1 MLGTLLNGRYKIIRV
16 LGSGGFGKT
25 YFAEDVR
32 QPDGFKCVVK
42 QFQPMRQDT
51 LFLQTARRLFSSE
64 VETLRKLGSHN
75 QIPTLLDDFEQDQE
89 FYLVQEFVEG
99 RSLSQE
105 FTKTRRLE
113 EADVRGLLQDTLQVL
128 EFVHENQ
135 VIHRDIKPG
144 NLMRRQQDG
153 KFVLIDFGAVKE
165 IQTQLTTE
173 PGQTNL
179 TIGIGTQ
186 GYAPSEQLM
195 GKPLYSSDLY
205 ALGMTA
211 IHALTGV
218 QPTQL
223 PTDPET
229 GEVIWLDRIQV
240 SEALAIVLERMVR
253 YHFSQ
258 RYASA
263 SAVLHALAHPTERFA
278 IDETRPLDRPPVY
291 NPTQLP
297 RDWIDQPPDP
307 VLPRRSR
314 IAALGAR
321 VGLAGLMVAGLLGIR
336 QLGWLQ
342 PLELTAFDRMVQLSP
357 SSGADPRLI
366 VVGITEADIQAQ
378 KRFPL
383 SDRTVAQLLKRIQ
396 SYQPRAIGL
405 DLLRDLPQEPGNR
418 ELLTELKAANVVTIT
433 NLGNSEGN
441 SEGSVTPA
449 PPGVPSDRVGFNDLV
464 LDPDGVVRR
473 NLLFADSK
481 NATFFSFS
489 LRLATRY
496 LAAQKIAID
505 SDPKDPNLIQLG
517 KAKLQPL
524 ENNSG
529 GYQTI
534 DARGYQLLLNYRGKS
549 VARQVSLSE
558 VLNGKTQ
565 PDWFKDKIVLI
576 GTTAPNVK
584 DVFFTPY
591 SAAEPETAK
600 LAGVLVHA
608 QMLSQFLDAA
618 SGSRSLFGFWAEWV
632 EVLWIV
638 GWGAIGGGLAGRVQ
652 RPLLLGLSS
661 IVLLGFLVATSFG
674 LFLWQIWVPIV
685 APALT
690 ATAAG
695 GVILAQRAYGKKCGE
710 CSAAIENC

>member
-1 MLGTLLNGRYKIIRV
+1 MLGTLLHGRYKIIRV

-25 YFAEDVR
+25 YFAEDIR
-32 QPDGFKCVVK
+32 QPNGFKCVVK
-42 QFQPMRQDT
+42 QFQPVRQDT

-195 GKPLYSSDLY
+195 GKPLYSSDIY

-229 GEVIWLDRIQV
+229 GEVLWRDRVQV
-240 SEALAIVLERMVR
+240 SEALAIVLDRMVR

-263 SAVLHALAHPTERFA
+263 GAVLHALAHPTERFA
-278 IDETRPLDRPPVY
+278 IDDTRPLGHPPGY
-291 NPTQLP
+291 APTQLP
-297 RDWIDQPPDP
+297 SDLIDQPPAP

-321 VGLAGLMVAGLLGIR
+321 VGLAGLMVAGLLGMR

-342 PLELTAFDRMVQLSP
+342 PLELAAFDRMVQLSP
-357 SSGADPRLI
+357 NPGADPRLI
-366 VVGITEADIQAQ
+366 IVGITEADIQAQ

-383 SDRTVAQLLKRIQ
+383 SDRTVAQLLKRVQ
-396 SYQPRAIGL
+396 SSQPRAIGL

-418 ELLTELKAANVVTIT
+418 ELLTELKAANVVTIM
-433 NLGNSEGN
+433 NLGSSEV
-441 SEGSVTPA
+441 SATPA
-449 PPGVPSDRVGFNDLV
+449 PPGVPSNRVGFNDFV

-473 NLLFADSK
+473 NLLFADGK

-496 LAAQKIAID
+496 LSSEGIALT

-524 ENNSG
+524 ENTSG

-549 VARQVSLSE
+549 VARQVSLTE

-618 SGSRSLFGFWAEWV
+618 TGSRSLFSFWAEWV
-632 EVLWIV
+632 EVGWIV
-638 GWGAIGGGLAGRVQ
+638 GWGAIGGALAGRVQ
-652 RPLLLGLSS
+652 RPLLLGFSS
-661 IVLLGFLVATSFG
+661 VVLLGGLVATSFG
-674 LFLWQIWVPIV
+674 LFLWQVWVPIV

-695 GVILAQRAYGKKCGE
+695 GVILAQRAATKQ
-710 CSAAIENC
+710 

>member
-1 MLGTLLNGRYKIIRV
+1 MLGTLLHGRYKIIRV

-25 YFAEDVR
+25 YFAEDTQ
-32 QPDGFKCVVK
+32 QPHGFKCVVK
-42 QFQPMRQDT
+42 QFQPVRQDT
-51 LFLQTARRLFSSE
+51 LFLQTARRLFASE
-64 VETLRKLGSHN
+64 VESLRKLGSHD
-75 QIPTLLDDFEQDQE
+75 QIPTLIDNFEADQE
-89 FYLVQEFVEG
+89 FYLVQEYVEG

-113 EADVRGLLQDTLQVL
+113 ESDVKALLQDTLQIL
-128 EFVHENQ
+128 EFVHTNQ

-153 KFVLIDFGAVKE
+153 RFVLIDFGAVKE
-165 IQTQLTTE
+165 IQTQLTAE

-195 GKPLYSSDLY
+195 GKPVYSSDLY

-229 GEVIWLDRIQV
+229 GEVLWRDQVPV
-240 SEALAIVLERMVR
+240 SEDLAIVLDRMVR
-253 YHFSQ
+253 YHFSR

-263 SAVLHALAHPTERFA
+263 TAVLHALSHPTERFA
-278 IDETRPLDRPPVY
+278 IDETRPMGQPPGYDSTQLPSYLVDRPPT
-291 NPTQLP
+291 PT
-297 RDWIDQPPDP
+297 P
-307 VLPRRSR
+307 VLPPPRR
-314 IAALGAR
+314 GAVLVAR
-321 VGLAGLMVAGLLGIR
+321 FGLAGLMVAGLMGMR

-342 PLELTAFDRMVQLSP
+342 PLELAVFDRMVQLSP
-357 SSGADPRLI
+357 SPGPDPRLI

-383 SDRTVAQLLKRIQ
+383 SDRTVAQLLKRVK
-396 SYQPRAIGL
+396 SYQPKAIGL

-418 ELLTELKAANVVTIT
+418 ELLAELKAPNVITIANI
-433 NLGNSEGN
+433 GNAETTP
-441 SEGSVTPA
+441 TPA
-449 PPGVPSDRVGFNDLV
+449 PPGVPGDRVGFNDLV

-481 NATFFSFS
+481 TETLHSFS
-489 LRLATRY
+489 LRLALLY
-496 LAAQKIAID
+496 LAPQGVVLKSD
-505 SDPKDPNLIQLG
+505 SQDPDLIHLG
-517 KAKLQPL
+517 KANLRPL
-524 ENNSG
+524 DSTSG
-529 GYQTI
+529 GYQTN
-534 DARGYQLLLNYRGKS
+534 DARGYQLLLKYRS
-549 VARQVSLSE
+549 RTIARQVSLTA
-558 VLNGKTQ
+558 VLNGQ
-565 PDWFKDKIVLI
+565 VRSDEFKDKIVLI

-591 SAAEPETAK
+591 SAVEPETAK

-608 QMLSQFLDAA
+608 QALSQLLDAA
-618 SGSRSLFGFWAEWV
+618 MGDRSLFGFWAEWV
-632 EVLWIV
+632 EVVWIV
-638 GWGAIGGGLAGRVQ
+638 GWGAMGGVLAGRVQ
-652 RPLLLGLSS
+652 RPVVLGLGGVMLLG
-661 IVLLGFLVATSFG
+661 VLLSTGFG
-674 LFLWQIWVPIV
+674 LFLMQIWVPIV

-695 GVILAQRAYGKKCGE
+695 GVVLAQRAYSKR
-710 CSAAIENC
+710 

>member
-1 MLGTLLNGRYKIIRV
+1 MLGTLLHGRYKIIRV

-25 YFAEDVR
+25 YFAEDVQ
-32 QPDGFKCVVK
+32 QPDGFRCVVK
-42 QFQPMRQDT
+42 QFQPVRQDT

-75 QIPTLLDDFEQDQE
+75 QIPTLLDDFEEQQE
-89 FYLVQEFVEG
+89 FYLVQEYVEG

-105 FTKTRRLE
+105 FTKTRRLTE
-113 EADVRGLLQDTLQVL
+113 PDVRGLLQDVLQVL

-144 NLMRRQQDG
+144 NLMRRHRDG

-223 PTDPET
+223 PTDPDT
-229 GEVIWLDRIQV
+229 GEVLWRDQVQV
-240 SEALAIVLERMVR
+240 SENLAIVLERMVR

-258 RYASA
+258 RYGSA
-263 SAVLHALAHPTERFA
+263 SAVLHALAHPTERF
-278 IDETRPLDRPPVY
+278 PLDLTY
-291 NPTQLP
+291 PTGHAPEYDTTRIPAELVTRSPTPALLP
-297 RDWIDQPPDP
+297 Q
-307 VLPRRSR
+307 RSR
-314 IAALGAR
+314 MAAGF
-321 VGLAGLMVAGLLGIR
+321 GLAGLMVAGLLGLR

-342 PLELTAFDRMVQLSP
+342 PLELAAFDRMVQHSP
-357 SSGADPRLI
+357 NPGPDPRLV

-378 KRFPL
+378 KRFPV
-383 SDRTVAQLLKRIQ
+383 SDRTVAQLLKLVK
-396 SYQPRAIGL
+396 SYQPKAIGL

-418 ELLTELKAANVVTIT
+418 ELLTELNAANVVAIT
-433 NLGNSEGN
+433 NLGNAD
-441 SEGSVTPA
+441 GSPTITP
-449 PPGVPSDRVGFNDLV
+449 PPPKVPSDRIGFNDLV

-473 NLLFADSK
+473 NLLFADSQ
-481 NATFFSFS
+481 NATLYSFS
-489 LRLATRY
+489 LRLAMQY
-496 LAAQKIAID
+496 LVTQGITPV
-505 SDPKDPNLIQLG
+505 SDAKDPNLIQLG
-517 KAKLQPL
+517 KAKLHPL
-524 ENNSG
+524 ENHSG

-534 DARGYQLLLNYRGKS
+534 DARGYQLLLHYRGRTI
-549 VARQVSLSE
+549 ARQVSLTE
-558 VLNGKTQ
+558 VLSGKTQ
-565 PDWFKDKIVLI
+565 PEWFKDKIVLI

-591 SAAEPETAK
+591 SATEPETAK

-608 QMLSQFLDAA
+608 QMLSQLLDAA
-618 SGSRSLFGFWAEWV
+618 TGTRSLFSFWAEWV
-632 EVLWIV
+632 EIGWIV
-638 GWGAIGGGLAGRVQ
+638 AWGTIGAGLAGWVQ
-652 RPLLLGLSS
+652 RPLLLGLGSVALLS
-661 IVLLGFLVATSFG
+661 LLLGTGFC
-674 LFLWQIWVPIV
+674 LFLWQVWVPLV
-685 APALT
+685 APALA

-695 GVILAQRAYGKKCGE
+695 GVILAQRAYQKR
-710 CSAAIENC
+710 